1 MPEAAKPIRVAC
13 CQLRPRFGDVEANR
27 VVVREAIREAAAGGA
42 RLIVLPE
49 LCTTGYWFESAAEA
63 RGLAQPAAGG
73 VLEDW
78 VEEAGGSDAVI
89 VGGFA
94 ELDESGAVFNSAA
107 LVDASGVV
115 AVYRKA
121 HLWDVERGFFQA
133 GAEPAPVVETRIGRV
148 GVSVCY
154 DLFFPEL
161 TRGLALGGADI
172 VVVPTNSP
180 CVAVGAEPR
189 DNIGVSVAR
198 AVAHV
203 SRVFVAVCDRWGV
216 ERGRR
221 WVGRSTI
228 VDPDGE
234 LIAGPPGDRACTL
247 FADCDLM
254 VARDKR
260 WTGTSNDAFADRR
273 PDVYEVEFAA
283 VVSGVAEG
291 FEHDED
297 MGVG

>member
-1 MPEAAKPIRVAC
+1 MLESGKPIRVAC
-13 CQLRPRFGDVEANR
+13 CQLRPRFDDVEGDR
-27 VVVREAIREAAAGGA
+27 VVVREAIREAAAEGA
-42 RLIVLPE
+42 KLIVLPV

-63 RGLAQPAAGG
+63 RGLAQPAA
-73 VLEDW
+73 
-78 VEEAGGSDAVI
+78 
-89 VGGFA
+89 
-94 ELDESGAVFNSAA
+94 
-107 LVDASGVV
+107 
-115 AVYRKA
+115 
-121 HLWDVERGFFQA
+121 
-133 GAEPAPVVETRIGRV
+133 
-148 GVSVCY
+148 
-154 DLFFPEL
+154 
-161 TRGLALGGADI
+161 
-172 VVVPTNSP
+172 
-180 CVAVGAEPR
+180 R